1 MARGHESRLT
11 AIVTNEKL
19 AQRQRWIAKEAAEMP
34 AVVLV
39 LPILPDRE
47 ERWRRF
53 AQDLTGD
60 RLDEYKGF
68 ARRLGIRGVRVHVA
82 KVFRREAIVAR
93 VEANAPEEAFRRLV
107 ASEEP
112 FDEWFRERLAE
123 LHGYDLG
130 RWRAGSPPELIF
142 EHPGDPKGP

>member
-1 MARGHESRLT
+1 
-11 AIVTNEKL
+11 L

-39 LPILPDRE
+39 LPILPDKE
-47 ERWRRF
+47 EVWRRF
-53 AQDLTGD
+53 AQDLLGD
-60 RLDEYKGF
+60 RLGEYEDL
-68 ARRLGIRGVRVHVA
+68 ARRLGIGGVRVYVA

-93 VEANAPEEAFRRLV
+93 VEANAPKEAFRRLA

-123 LHGYDLG
+123 LHGWDLG
-130 RWRAGSPPELIF
+130 RWRAGSPPELVF
-142 EHPGDPKGP
+142 EHPGDPGSP